1 MRKRR
6 DWMEEGAARSAA
18 PNDDVHLA
26 FFRRNL
32 NGMILDE

>member
-6 DWMEEGAARSAA
+6 DWMEEGPARAAAD
-18 PNDDVHLA
+18 DDVHLA